1 MVPRTQRYIPLP
13 PSKGEFAGLNADY
26 CVLSLKSFVFAID
39 LPYLCRH
46 KQYGMKDFFR
56 VLKRFV
62 PPYKRYMGLNI
73 VFNILSAILNVFS
86 FALII
91 PILKILFKM
100 DDRVYS
106 FMEWTFRPSSWESWK
121 TLPEAAQN
129 NFYWS
134 VNRLIEVYGSSSAL
148 IMLGVALIVMTLFK
162 VLAMYMAFYT
172 MIPIRT
178 GVVRDVRN
186 QINQKITELPLGFFS
201 EERKGDIIARVSG
214 DVNEIETSIMSSL
227 DMLFK
232 NPILI
237 LIYLSAML
245 IISWQLTAFVF
256 ILLPVAGYVMGQV
269 GKKLKKRSLLGQS
282 QWGALMSQIE
292 ETLSGLRIIKAF
304 NAEKKIQ
311 RRFETQNETYRRTT
325 NRIYRRQQLAHPMS
339 EFLGTA
345 TIVVI
350 LWYGGTLILGN
361 NSPIDAP
368 TFIYYLVIF
377 YSIINPAKDLSKSV
391 YAIQKGLASVERVD
405 KILKAESNIVSPAVT
420 KPVIFNDAIEYHN
433 VWFRY
438 QHDWVLKGIDL
449 RIEKG
454 KTIALVGQSGSG
466 KSTLVDLL
474 PRFYDVDQGAI
485 TIDGTD
491 IREASLVD
499 LRGLMGNVNQE
510 AILFNDSF
518 FNNIAFGV
526 ESATRA
532 EVEEA
537 ARIANAH
544 DFIMASEEGY
554 ETNIGDRGGKL
565 SGGQRQ
571 RISIARAILKNPP
584 VLILDEA
591 TSALDTESERL
602 VQEALENLMRN
613 RTTIVIAH
621 RLSTI
626 RKADEICVM
635 HEGAIVERGQHD
647 ELITMNG
654 YYKRLCDMQKF

>member
-1 MVPRTQRYIPLP
+1 
-13 PSKGEFAGLNADY
+13 
-26 CVLSLKSFVFAID
+26 
-39 LPYLCRH
+39 
-46 KQYGMKDFFR
+46 MKDFFR
-56 VLKRFV
+56 VLRRFV
-62 PPYKRYMGLNI
+62 PPYKRFMALNI
-73 VFNILSAILNVFS
+73 AFNILSAILNVFS

-91 PILKILFKM
+91 PILRILFKM
-100 DDRVYS
+100 DDRVYTYAT
-106 FMEWTFRPSSWESWK
+106 WTFRSVTDWEAWRALSGV
-121 TLPEAAQN
+121 LQN
-129 NFYWS
+129 NFYWY
-134 VNRLIEVYGSSSAL
+134 VNHLIETQGSSTAL
-148 IMLGVALIVMTLFK
+148 ILLGVALIVMTLLK

-186 QINQKITELPLGFFS
+186 QINRKITELPLSFFS
-201 EERKGDIIARVSG
+201 EERKGDILARVSG

-237 LIYLSAML
+237 LIYLTAML
-245 IISWQLTAFVF
+245 LISWQLTAFVF
-256 ILLPVAGYVMGQV
+256 ILLPVAGYAMGQV
-269 GKKLKKRSLLGQS
+269 GKQLKRKSLVGQA

-304 NAEKKIQ
+304 NAERKIQ
-311 RRFETQNETYRRTT
+311 QRFEVQNETFRRTT

-345 TIVVI
+345 TIVII

-405 KILKAESNIVSPAVT
+405 KILRAESDIVEPDAPQ
-420 KPVIFNDAIEYHN
+420 PVRLAQAITYRD

-438 QHDWVLKGIDL
+438 REEWVLRGINL
-449 RIEKG
+449 TIEKG
-454 KTIALVGQSGSG
+454 RTVALVGQSGSG

-474 PRFYDVDQGAI
+474 PRFYDVERGAI
-485 TIDGTD
+485 TIDGVD
-491 IREASLVD
+491 IRQASLTD

-510 AILFNDSF
+510 AILFNDTF

-526 ESATRA
+526 ERATRQ

-544 DFIMASEEGY
+544 DFIMATEQGY
-554 ETNIGDRGGKL
+554 DTNIGDRGGKL

-584 VLILDEA
+584 LLILDEA

-602 VQEALENLMRN
+602 VQEALERLMRN

-626 RKADEICVM
+626 RRADEICVM
-635 HEGAIVERGQHD
+635 HEGEIVERGRHE
-647 ELITMNG
+647 ELLALDG
-654 YYKRLCDMQKF
+654 YYKRLCDMQTF